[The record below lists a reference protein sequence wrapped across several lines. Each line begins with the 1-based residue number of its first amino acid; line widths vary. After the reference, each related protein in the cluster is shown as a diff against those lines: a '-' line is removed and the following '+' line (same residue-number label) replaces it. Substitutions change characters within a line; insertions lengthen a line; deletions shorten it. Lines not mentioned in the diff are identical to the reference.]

1 MTDGGNIRVAIDG
14 PSASGKS
21 TVSRRVAAELNFI
34 YVDSGALYRGL
45 TWQAVR
51 AGVDTTDA
59 AAVLALLARVE
70 WRFYVENRVLLFA
83 LDGVT
88 PGAELRAEPVRER
101 VSDVAAIPGVRAF
114 VVARLQETARFG
126 PVVMEG
132 RDIGTVVFPETAFK
146 FYLDADPEE
155 RARRRLKDI
164 VDLEGRGDVSAVRDS
179 LARRDTKDRT
189 RRTAPLQ
196 VAPNAVVID
205 STRMSVD
212 DVVQFIVARVRA
224 GAGPYQ

>member
-1 MTDGGNIRVAIDG
+1 MTGGGNIRVAIDG

-21 TVSRRVAAELNFI
+21 TVSRRVAAELDFI

-51 AGVDTTDA
+51 AGVDTADA

-70 WRFYVENRVLLFA
+70 WKFYVENRVLLFA
-83 LDGVT
+83 LD
-88 PGAELRAEPVRER
+88 AELRAEPVRER
-101 VSDVAAIPGVRAF
+101 VSDVAAIPAVRAF
-114 VVARLQETARFG
+114 IVARLQETARFG

-189 RRTAPLQ
+189 RMTAPLQ

-212 DVVQFIVARVRA
+212 EVVAFIVGRVRA
-224 GAGPYQ
+224 GAGAYQ